1 MSQNTFCMAGGVA
14 RNPLVRLDKPVTAT
28 IGADEHIAI
37 VGPNGGGKSLFVD
50 TLIGKYPLCEGTLQY
65 DFSPSVTQTVYDN
78 VKYIAFRDTYGAADA
93 NYYYQQRWN
102 AHDQDETPDV
112 REMLGEIKDEQLK
125 NELFELFRIE
135 PLLDKKI
142 ILLSSGELRKFQLT
156 KTLLTA
162 PRVLIMDNPFIG
174 LDAPTRE
181 LLFTL
186 LERLT
191 KISSVQIILVL
202 SMMDDIPSF
211 ITHVIPVD
219 KMEVFPKME
228 REAYLTAFCDRDVA
242 ISFDELQKRIID
254 LPYDGN
260 NYDSDEVVK
269 LNKVSIRYDDRT
281 ILNELDWT
289 VRRGEN
295 WALSG
300 ENGAGKSTL
309 LSLVCADN
317 PQSYACDISL
327 FGRKRGTGESIW
339 EIKKHIGY
347 VSPEMHRAYLKNLPS
362 IEIVASGLHDS
373 IGLYKRP
380 QPEQMTV
387 CEWWMDIF
395 GIADLKD
402 KPFLQLS
409 SGEQRLAL
417 LARAFVKDP
426 ELLILDEP
434 TNHLDS
440 NARQMV
446 AKYLKKKKSF
456 ILVSHD
462 RDFLD
467 GCVDHILSLNRTN
480 IEVQSGN
487 FSLFMLN
494 FERRQVSEQM
504 QNDRLKQEIKRLKQS
519 ARQSAEWSDKIESGK
534 IGNKVFDRGYV
545 GHKAAKMMQLSKN
558 LENRQK
564 RAIEQK
570 TSLLKN
576 TESAE
581 SLKISPLDFAV
592 IKGALKLKNGT
603 ADIKSK

>member
-1 MSQNTFCMAGGVA
+1 MIQNTFNIAGGVA
-14 RNPLVRLDKPVTAT
+14 RNPLGRLAQPVTAT
-28 IGADEHIAI
+28 LEAGEHIAI

-50 TLIGKYPLCEGTLQY
+50 TLLGKYPLKEGTLTY
-65 DFSPSVTQTVYDN
+65 DFSPSSTNTVYDN

-102 AHDQDETPDV
+102 AHDQDDAPEV
-112 REMLGEIKDEQLK
+112 REMLGEIKDPALK
-125 NELFELFRIE
+125 EELFELFRIE
-135 PLLDKKI
+135 PMLDKKI

-156 KTLLTA
+156 KTLLTS

-191 KISSVQIILVL
+191 KMSSVQIVLIL
-202 SMMDDIPSF
+202 SMMDDVPSF

-219 KMEVFPKME
+219 HLTVYDKIP
-228 REAYLTAFCDRDVA
+228 REEYLIKYRENVVEE
-242 ISFDELQKRIID
+242 SFAELQQRIAD
-254 LPYDGN
+254 LPYSDT
-260 NYDSDEVVK
+260 NYSSEEVVK
-269 LNKVSIRYDDRT
+269 LNKVSIRYGDRT
-281 ILNELDWT
+281 ILKELDWT
-289 VRRGEN
+289 VRRGEK

-347 VSPEMHRAYLKNLPS
+347 VSPEMHRAYLKNLPA

-380 QPEQMTV
+380 HQEQMAV
-387 CEWWMDIF
+387 CEWWMDVF
-395 GIADLKD
+395 GIASLKD

-434 TNHLDS
+434 LHGLDTF
-440 NARQMV
+440 NRRRV
-446 AKYLKKKKSF
+446 KK
-456 ILVSHD
+456 V
-462 RDFLD
+462 
-467 GCVDHILSLNRTN
+467 
-480 IEVQSGN
+480 IEA
-487 FSLFMLN
+487 FC
-494 FERRQVSEQM
+494 RRQDKTMIMVTHYESELPDVIS
-504 QNDRLKQEIKRLKQS
+504 DRLFLR
-519 ARQSAEWSDKIESGK
+519 R
-534 IGNKVFDRGYV
+534 
-545 GHKAAKMMQLSKN
+545 
-558 LENRQK
+558 NR
-564 RAIEQK
+564 
-570 TSLLKN
+570 
-576 TESAE
+576 
-581 SLKISPLDFAV
+581 
-592 IKGALKLKNGT
+592 
-603 ADIKSK
+603 